1 MRSLASLAAVV
12 IAASPAT
19 PRATPLPA
27 DVPTSAA
34 GPVSLAGSPRP
45 DVARFLSVRSV
56 SPGFDVSPDGKA
68 LSYVTTTTGDPQLW
82 AAAPGGPPRQLT
94 FLSSSVSFQA
104 WSPAGG
110 FLVYGTD
117 RGGDEREGYYT
128 ISPDGLTEVELLPPS
143 DAYRSFGAFSR
154 DGRALAYTSTDRNGR
169 DFDLHVIRLDA
180 HGRPEG
186 PPSRIH
192 EGRGLDRVATWRP
205 DGRVVVV
212 TRARGEAFQD
222 VFLVDVA
229 SGEEE
234 VLFQPGAPAAYRG
247 FAWTPDGR
255 GLWVATD
262 QDRDLAGLAF
272 LDVATRKLRF
282 VEAPPAEVED
292 VVLSGD
298 GRFLAFTVNE
308 NGFSRLALRDLRSAR
323 DVRLEPPLPKGIYEL
338 RFAARAPVLA
348 VRVSSPNV
356 PGDVWTV
363 DASTGRT
370 RRATESATAGLDPAL
385 FAHAEAVSFPSF
397 DGERIHALLSLPAT
411 VAGAAKPPVVLLVH
425 GGPTSQ
431 ARPQYDAVEQ
441 YLLTRGIALLSV
453 NFRGS
458 TGFGKR
464 FTSLD
469 DRRLRPNA
477 VEDIGAALDFLSR
490 DGRVDAGRA
499 AIMGRSYGG
508 YLAFAAVTRFPERF
522 RAAVSAVGVSNWVTA
537 LEGASPMLKASDL
550 LEYGDV
556 SDPADRA
563 FFLELS
569 PITHVAKVR
578 APLLVTHGA
587 NDPRDPVAES
597 DTFVAAVRRQGGRVE
612 YLRFP
617 DEGHG
622 VRRLSNQIIL
632 GRRIAAFLE
641 RELAQAAR
649 P

>member
-1 MRSLASLAAVV
+1 MNSLASLAAAV
-12 IAASPAT
+12 IAASPAA
-19 PRATPLPA
+19 PPATPLPD
-27 DVPTSAA
+27 DVPTSVA

-45 DVARFLSVRSV
+45 DVARFLSVRRV
-56 SPGFDVSPDGKA
+56 HPGYDVSPDGNA
-68 LSYVTTTTGDPQLW
+68 LSYITTTTGDPQLW
-82 AAAPGGPPRQLT
+82 AATPGSPARQLT
-94 FLSSSVSFQA
+94 FLPSSVTFQA
-104 WSPAGG
+104 WSPAGA

-117 RGGDEREGYYT
+117 RAGDEREGYYT
-128 ISPDGLTEVELLPPS
+128 ISPDGLTEAVLLPPS

-154 DGRALAYTSTDRNGR
+154 DGRALAYTSTERNGR
-169 DFDLHVIRLDA
+169 DFDLHVISLDA
-180 HGRPEG
+180 HGRPAG
-186 PPSRIH
+186 PPRRVH
-192 EGRGLDRVATWRP
+192 EGRGLDQVATWRP
-205 DGRVVVV
+205 DGRAVVM

-222 VFLVDVA
+222 VLLVDVA

-234 VLFQPGAPAAYRG
+234 VLFRPATPAAYRG
-247 FAWTPDGR
+247 FAWTPEGQ

-262 QDRDLAGLAF
+262 QGRDLAGLAF
-272 LDVATRKLRF
+272 LDLATRKLRF
-282 VEAPPAEVED
+282 VETPPAEVED
-292 VVLSGD
+292 VVLSED
-298 GRFLAFTVNE
+298 GRFLAFAVNE
-308 NGFSRLALRDLRSAR
+308 SGFSRLILRDLRSAR
-323 DVRLEPPLPKGIYEL
+323 DVRLEPPLPKGVYEL

-363 DASTGRT
+363 DAATGRS
-370 RRATESATAGLDPAL
+370 RRATESATAGLDPAR
-385 FAHAEAVSFPSF
+385 FARAEAVSFPSF
-397 DGERIHALLSLPAT
+397 DGEEVHALLSLPAPVT
-411 VAGAAKPPVVLLVH
+411 GKPPVVLLVH
-425 GGPTSQ
+425 GGPTAQ
-431 ARPQYDAVEQ
+431 ARPRYDAVEQ

-477 VEDIGAALDFLSR
+477 VEDVGAALDFLAR

-499 AIMGRSYGG
+499 AIMGASYGG

-563 FFLELS
+563 FFIELS
-569 PITHVAKVR
+569 PITRVAEVR

-617 DEGHG
+617 DEGHDI
-622 VRRLSNQIIL
+622 RRLSNRIVL

-641 RELAQAAR
+641 RELAQAA
-649 P
+649 PP